1 MKRPPFEIA
10 LNDIAQR
17 MGLSP
22 IELLRAAARYRR
34 KSETKV
40 ELQPTDEYIEEEYA
54 KAMLDEPNAGAI
66 EDLLKDLLT

>member
-10 LNDIAQR
+10 LNDISQR

-22 IELLRAAARYRR
+22 IELLQVAACYRR
-34 KSETKV
+34 ESERKV
-40 ELQPTDEYIEEEYA
+40 ELQPTDEYIEEECA
-54 KAMLDEPNAGAI
+54 KAMLDEPNTGAV